1 MNKFIMVIGLPAS
14 GKDTYI
20 KNFLR
25 NTDEDFIHLSSDNI
39 REELYGD
46 AAIQGPPAEVFNLM
60 NKRLKNSLIL
70 NKNIIY
76 NATNIKVK
84 DRQTALKEVKK
95 YKDYMCYAIIIGTIY
110 NQCLI
115 NNRKRRNEGGRFV
128 PEEVIK
134 RMYYSFEPPHTFEG
148 FNKIEVFY
156 PFVPP
161 YRDCKKEIK
170 ELKKVSHDCEPY
182 HKYTI
187 GTHINR
193 AAKMAKADIKKGKL
207 DNLFFDN
214 YSDYY
219 KNILPIV
226 LYMHDLGKA
235 ETKVFTDAKGNPSK
249 NAHYYHHENVG
260 AYNYMFYNFDNDKD
274 FDIVKYRYDYN
285 IAAAI
290 AYHMRPY
297 QWDSEKTEEKY
308 KKLWGIH
315 LFNLI
320 KAVHIYDKKSEE
332 D

>member
-20 KNFLR
+20 KSFLKD
-25 NTDEDFIHLSSDNI
+25 NKEEFVVLSSDDI

-46 AAIQGPPAEVFNLM
+46 PSIQGKPAEVFNLM
-60 NKRLKNSLIL
+60 NKRVKTALLN

-76 NATNIKVK
+76 NDTNIKVK
-84 DRQTALKEVKK
+84 DRRGVLSEVKK
-95 YKDYMCYAIIIGTIY
+95 FKDYMRYAVIIGTTY
-110 NQCLI
+110 PQCLI
-115 NNRKRRNEGGRFV
+115 NNKKRAKEGGRFV

-148 FNKIEVFY
+148 FNKIEVYY
-156 PFVPP
+156 PFIKP
-161 YRDCKKEIK
+161 YRDYKEEIK
-170 ELKKVSHDCEPY
+170 KLKKVPHDCEPY
-182 HKYTI
+182 HKYSI

-193 AAKMAKADIKKGKL
+193 AAKMAKVDIKKGKL
-207 DNLFFDN
+207 DNLFFDA
-214 YSDYY
+214 YADYY
-219 KNILPIV
+219 KSILPTI
-226 LYMHDLGKA
+226 LFLHDLGKA
-235 ETKVFTDAKGNPSK
+235 ETKSFVDSKGNSCDR
-249 NAHYYHHENVG
+249 AHYYHHENVG
-260 AYNYMFYNFDNDKD
+260 AYNYMFYNLEGKD
-274 FDIVKYRYDYN
+274 YKPSSHYDYN

-290 AYHMRPY
+290 AYHMRPFSWTN
-297 QWDSEKTEEKY
+297 QKTEEKY